1 MKETNQKIKIML
13 IDSDSFEAQ
22 RLKEQLTNQSVLE
35 LTGVVQDGNEALNKI
50 IELQPDVIIIDLLLP
65 NVDGIS
71 LLEDLNGLN
80 LTKEPF
86 IIITS
91 SITFL
96 DTIEYSFQLGADYYI
111 MKPYCMEYVV
121 RRIMQIV
128 INNKKVK
135 RVKSESSI
143 VSEKMHEEYAI
154 INAVTD
160 VLIELGVPTN
170 VKGYQYIRDS
180 IVLAIHDM
188 SMLHYITK
196 LIYPSIAAKYDATPS
211 SVERAIRNA
220 IEICFTRT
228 GGDVLYHTF
237 GNAIDVNKG
246 KVTNSEFIGLIAD
259 KLRLQ
264 YQIHR

>member
-22 RLKEQLTNQSVLE
+22 KLKEQLTNQSVLE

-135 RVKSESSI
+135 RVKSEGSI
-143 VSEKMHEEYAI
+143 VSEKMYEEYAI